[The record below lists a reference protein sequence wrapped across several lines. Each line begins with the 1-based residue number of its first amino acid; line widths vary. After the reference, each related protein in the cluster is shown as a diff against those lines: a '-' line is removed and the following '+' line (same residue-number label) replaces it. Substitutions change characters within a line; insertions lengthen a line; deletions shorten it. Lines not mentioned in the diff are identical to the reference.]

1 MSWITAVLCFL
12 GGIALLAFGEQ
23 VPGILWITIGLV
35 WLGVAIGRGRADQP
49 IRHSRLIRRF
59 SRMMIFWS

>member
-23 VPGILWITIGLV
+23 APGILWIAIGLV
-35 WLGVAIGRGRADQP
+35 WLGVAIGRGRARQP
-49 IRHSRLIRRF
+49 IQRSRLIRRY
-59 SRMMIFWS
+59 S